1 MVQELPENAGQERRT
16 VPRVEAGVSEGQK
29 IKP

>member
-1 MVQELPENAGQERRT
+1 MVQELPENAGQKRT